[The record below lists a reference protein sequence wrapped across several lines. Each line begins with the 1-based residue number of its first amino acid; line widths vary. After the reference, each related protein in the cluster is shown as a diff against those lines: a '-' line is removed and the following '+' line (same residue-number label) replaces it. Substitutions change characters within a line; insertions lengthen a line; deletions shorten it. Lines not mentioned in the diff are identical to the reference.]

1 MGKKTQDK
9 KPILTKKIARVQIVK
24 TLEKS
29 LADLKVALGEK
40 KFKRRI
46 KKVSRILSTG
56 LPKSSKNKSIKVK
69 KIVSPEQG
77 QSKLSD
83 LNGDGKPKSNFIKEL

>member
-56 LPKSSKNKSIKVK
+56 LPKSKNKSIKVK